1 MKDSFL
7 IRQHLFLLLVL
18 YLLAS
23 LLIFWMLWRLFDKI
37 YLAVVVIIICN
48 FYPICSSR
56 YIKIDIP
63 IIIDYYCFTFIDL
76 IYVVIVRHL
85 VEVEMWYYLFLLMI
99 IIALEVSAVV
109 RPVFLLLFC
118 RYNRL

>member
-7 IRQHLFLLLVL
+7 IRQHLFLLSVL
-18 YLLAS
+18 YFLAS
-23 LLIFWMLWRLFDKI
+23 LLIFWMLRRLFDKI

-63 IIIDYYCFTFIDL
+63 IIIDYYCFTFIHL
-76 IYVVIVRHL
+76 IYFVIVRHL
-85 VEVEMWYYLFLLMI
+85 VEVEMGYYLFLLMI
-99 IIALEVSAVV
+99 VIVLEVSAVV

-118 RYNRL
+118 QHNRL